1 MPGTGPLTRS
11 MDKQFEKL
19 FAMMAEM
26 KAGQEQMKAVQEEM
40 KAGQEEMKAGQE
52 EMREVEHKVQG
63 KINEIERRLS
73 ELEDRPFSFSA
84 SREFMHPR
92 PSIKSLTFDGQT
104 SWTVFKTQFNVVS
117 SSNGWTDFV
126 KASQLVASLRGS
138 AAEVLQGIPADK
150 LTDLMTIE
158 KALES
163 RFGDSHLMQFYR
175 TELKTRRQKP
185 GESLQELA
193 ADVERFMSLAY
204 AECPLDVRE
213 SLAAQYLVD
222 AIKDEDTQ
230 HSTRLMDAKDLK
242 SSLAYSMKYEAA
254 RSVSKTSRHVRSIE
268 TEDHMSRVR
277 DDKFEFFFNRL
288 EELLNSSVAGKKNTP
303 RRNSNVTCW
312 KCNKKGH
319 VRREIYVADITD
331 PCILGLDFLQKF
343 NFTVD
348 LEKNEIRTGGEEIPL
363 FSASVQH
370 SKSCSVLVKK
380 RTIIPARLECLIQG
394 IPEVPGQFR
403 YAVTDFHSQVPQKGV
418 LVAATLVDLEREA
431 IPVRVL
437 NLNNT
442 PKILD
447 KGAVIATCE
456 PVVDIVARPQEF
468 SEAQHLSSI
477 LESLE
482 MLNEKQRREVRK
494 LLKEFQ
500 NLFSTCDADVG
511 HCNMTQHRINTGDH
525 PPIKQYPR
533 RLPLSRKEEAD
544 HLVKDMV
551 DNGIIEESSGP
562 WATPIVLVK
571 KKDGSTR
578 FCVDYRKLNEITKKD
593 SYPLPRIDDALDALN
608 GSQWFTT
615 LDLKSG
621 YWQVEIRPEDREKTA
636 FTTGQ
641 GLWQFKVMPF
651 GMPFT
656 PATFERLMETVLRGL
671 TSEACLVYLD
681 DIIIVG
687 RTFEEHLNNLRKVF
701 QRLQKAN
708 LKLSPKKCRFF
719 QKEVTYLG
727 HVISAE
733 GVKTDPGKIKA
744 VVDWPRPETVHDV
757 RSFLGLCTYYRRFV
771 KNFSTIARPL
781 HKLTEAKSNFNWT
794 EECEKS
800 FNSLKQALT
809 SSPILTYPRTDKDFI
824 LDTDAS
830 NEGMGAVL
838 SQNTGNEERVIAYFS
853 KSLGKPERNYC
864 VTRKE
869 LLAIV
874 KSIEHFH
881 HYLYGRKFLL
891 RTDHASLRWLLNFKE
906 PEGQIARWI
915 QRLQEYDFEIQH
927 RKGTSHG
934 NADALSRRPCTQSC
948 KHCKNAKKKFGMEI
962 DISVKVL
969 TTTSVDPWSS
979 CEIQKAQLEDPNIK
993 PILEKKLYSAD
1004 RPSWQEIAPESPAT
1018 KRYWALWDSLHLK
1031 DDVLYRRWESDNGS
1045 SCRWQLI
1052 LPKSRIPEVLRETH
1066 DSASGGHFGVMKTLS
1081 KTQERF
1087 YWDRLRTDV
1096 ENWCRECH
1104 ACRARKGPKTRTKG
1118 RLQRYNVGAPFERMA
1133 LDILVPFP
1141 VTTKGNRYVLVLMDY
1156 FTKWPEAIP
1165 IPDQEAS
1172 TVAEELVR
1180 SWISCYGVPM
1190 IVHSDQGTNFN
1201 SALFTELCKLL
1212 GILKTRTTA
1221 LHPESDGMV
1230 ERFNRTIL
1238 NNLSLFVSRNQA
1250 DWDTH
1255 LPLFLLAYRSAEHEV
1270 AGLTPAEMLFGRTLR
1285 LPCDILF
1292 GRPSETPSSPIEYM
1306 KFWRHVWKAY
1316 MRLPESE
1323 LNWPVNE

>member
-1 MPGTGPLTRS
+1 MLVDTG
-11 MDKQFEKL
+11 
-19 FAMMAEM
+19 A
-26 KAGQEQMKAVQEEM
+26 
-40 KAGQEEMKAGQE
+40 
-52 EMREVEHKVQG
+52 
-63 KINEIERRLS
+63 
-73 ELEDRPFSFSA
+73 
-84 SREFMHPR
+84 
-92 PSIKSLTFDGQT
+92 
-104 SWTVFKTQFNVVS
+104 NV
-117 SSNGWTDFV
+117 T
-126 KASQLVASLRGS
+126 LLR
-138 AAEVLQGIPADK
+138 
-150 LTDLMTIE
+150 TDLAQKLKEQLIYTAPNI
-158 KALES
+158 S
-163 RFGDSHLMQFYR
+163 
-175 TELKTRRQKP
+175 LKTAT
-185 GESLQELA
+185 GEKTEI
-193 ADVERFMSLAY
+193 RGK
-204 AECPLDVRE
+204 LD
-213 SLAAQYLVD
+213 A
-222 AIKDEDTQ
+222 
-230 HSTRLMDAKDLK
+230 
-242 SSLAYSMKYEAA
+242 
-254 RSVSKTSRHVRSIE
+254 SIE
-268 TEDHMSRVR
+268 CGSR
-277 DDKFEFFFNRL
+277 KFHHR
-288 EELLNSSVAGKKNTP
+288 
-303 RRNSNVTCW
+303 
-312 KCNKKGH
+312 
-319 VRREIYVADITD
+319 IYVADITD

-343 NFTVD
+343 NFTVN

-380 RTIIPARLECLIQG
+380 RTIIPARSECLIQG

-442 PKILD
+442 SKILD

-511 HCNMTQHRINTGDH
+511 HCNMTQHRINTGVH

-562 WATPIVLVK
+562 WASPIVLVR

-578 FCVDYRKLNEITKKD
+578 FCVDYRKLKEITKKD
-593 SYPLPRIDDALDALN
+593 SYPLPRIDDTLDALN

-641 GLWQFKVMPF
+641 GLWQFK
-651 GMPFT
+651 
-656 PATFERLMETVLRGL
+656 
-671 TSEACLVYLD
+671 
-681 DIIIVG
+681 
-687 RTFEEHLNNLRKVF
+687 
-701 QRLQKAN
+701 RLQKAN

-719 QKEVTYLG
+719 QKVVTYLG

-757 RSFLGLCTYYRRFV
+757 RSFLGLFTYYRRFV
-771 KNFSTIARPL
+771 KNFFTIARPL

-830 NEGMGAVL
+830 NEGIGAVL
-838 SQNTGNEERVIAYFS
+838 SQNIGNEERVIAYFS

-934 NADALSRRPCTQSC
+934 NADALSRRPCTESC
-948 KHCKNAKKKFGMEI
+948 KHCTNAEKKFGMEI

-969 TTTSVDPWSS
+969 TTTCVDPWSS

-1004 RPSWQEIAPESPAT
+1004 RPSWQEIASESPAT

-1031 DDVLYRRWESDNGS
+1031 DGVLYRRWESDNGS
-1045 SCRWQLI
+1045 S
-1052 LPKSRIPEVLRETH
+1052 
-1066 DSASGGHFGVMKTLS
+1066 
-1081 KTQERF
+1081 
-1087 YWDRLRTDV
+1087 
-1096 ENWCRECH
+1096 
-1104 ACRARKGPKTRTKG
+1104 
-1118 RLQRYNVGAPFERMA
+1118 
-1133 LDILVPFP
+1133 
-1141 VTTKGNRYVLVLMDY
+1141 
-1156 FTKWPEAIP
+1156 
-1165 IPDQEAS
+1165 
-1172 TVAEELVR
+1172 
-1180 SWISCYGVPM
+1180 
-1190 IVHSDQGTNFN
+1190 
-1201 SALFTELCKLL
+1201 
-1212 GILKTRTTA
+1212 
-1221 LHPESDGMV
+1221 
-1230 ERFNRTIL
+1230 
-1238 NNLSLFVSRNQA
+1238 
-1250 DWDTH
+1250 
-1255 LPLFLLAYRSAEHEV
+1255 
-1270 AGLTPAEMLFGRTLR
+1270 
-1285 LPCDILF
+1285 
-1292 GRPSETPSSPIEYM
+1292 
-1306 KFWRHVWKAY
+1306 
-1316 MRLPESE
+1316 
-1323 LNWPVNE
+1323 